1 MSVPKSHAMAYAA
14 MALYVVCSSLLSP
27 MYKPCLAAG
36 MQPITTMMVRFLIVG
51 GAAALFLFHQAPTG
65 GKLRVFK
72 AEKCFRAHGGLGC
85 AALD

>member
-51 GAAALFLFHQAPTG
+51 AGLLLFPFPPSPDGRKAAGF
-65 GKLRVFK
+65 
-72 AEKCFRAHGGLGC
+72 
-85 AALD
+85 

>member
-51 GAAALFLFHQAPTG
+51 AGRCSFPFHPATPGEPAGFYPSAAL
-65 GKLRVFK
+65 
-72 AEKCFRAHGGLGC
+72 
-85 AALD
+85 